1 MIKALD
7 FYFIV
12 EIDLITNVKITKI
25 SKRVNFDFKNGV
37 WFLHGSEVV
46 LKSNETQC
54 RARGEEMFSV
64 AHRRNQALIF
74 KFLITSDFKVS

>member
-37 WFLHGSEVV
+37 
-46 LKSNETQC
+46 
-54 RARGEEMFSV
+54 
-64 AHRRNQALIF
+64 
-74 KFLITSDFKVS
+74 